1 MTGRDAA
8 TSRPRGFPFGPLP
21 PVSAAYPVGDHD
33 KLLKA
38 VLLEDEK
45 AAQALAREWLDANDI
60 DIVSFR
66 EHRLL
71 IALLARFGK
80 ALEDH
85 TYYPRIAGLQ
95 RMLWTRT
102 LMHLRDARPALSAIA
117 ESGVPILLIK
127 GAARLADG
135 GTGKSGR
142 ASHDLDIVV
151 HPDDAPRAFAILD
164 AHGWTSSS
172 GRSNAR
178 IAREIR
184 AFRALNMYKGRFGD
198 IDLHLYPFHP
208 HQGGPEDDRRLWSE
222 ALHGDLDG
230 IPVRLPTP
238 EQRIALAIAHGGLDA
253 HNHSDWLCDIA
264 AIFRAGPV
272 DADRLEEILTAR
284 GIEPAAAIALHYLA
298 DECGV
303 AIDRAMLDRITRRAA
318 ARPLRY
324 CASFLQMRPRDRE
337 SRLGAALR
345 GFVKYVRLRASKRA
359 LPAIPAG
366 TPMEIHAH
374 PHLKAAAANAQP
386 VLSKS
391 SDISKLNGRLTLRA
405 RIEIVPERSRPFD
418 FELLAGDA
426 FISHAS
432 WRSRLKLPTA
442 LSIECAFDKPDDADR
457 LTLEARPRRSE
468 RVIATEDEK
477 RRYGAVPYRVLDW
490 SIEEAE
496 TRPTGA

>member
-1 MTGRDAA
+1 MTERDAS
-8 TSRPRGFPFGPLP
+8 TSRSRGFAFGPLP
-21 PVSAAYPVGDHD
+21 PVSGAYPVGDHD

-45 AAQALAREWLDANDI
+45 AALALAWEWLDANDI
-60 DIVSFR
+60 DVVSFR

-80 ALEDH
+80 ALEGH
-85 TYYPRIAGLQ
+85 PYYPRIAGLQ

-102 LMHLRDARPALSAIA
+102 LMHLRDARPALAAIA

-142 ASHDLDIVV
+142 VSHDLDIVV
-151 HPDDAPRAFAILD
+151 HPEDAPRTFAILD
-164 AHGWTSSS
+164 EHGWTSSS

-178 IAREIR
+178 IAREIG

-208 HQGGPEDDRRLWSE
+208 HQGAPDDDRRLWGE
-222 ALHGDLDG
+222 ALTGDLDG
-230 IPVRLPTP
+230 IPVLLPTP

-272 DADRLEEILTAR
+272 ASDRLEEILAAR

-298 DECGV
+298 DECSV
-303 AIDRAMLDRITRRAA
+303 AIDRAMLDRVMRRAA
-318 ARPLRY
+318 ANPLHY
-324 CASFLQMRPRDRE
+324 YACFLQARPRDRE
-337 SRLGAALR
+337 GRFGAVLR
-345 GFVKYVRLRASKRA
+345 GIVKYARLRASKRA
-359 LPAIPAG
+359 LPAMPEGAA
-366 TPMEIHAH
+366 MEIRAH
-374 PHLKAAAANAQP
+374 SHLKATAARAQP

-405 RIEIVPERSRPFD
+405 RIEIVPEQSRPFD
-418 FELLAGDA
+418 FELLAGGA
-426 FISHAS
+426 FIGHAS

-442 LSIECAFDKPDDADR
+442 LSIECAFDKPDGADR

-468 RVIATEDEK
+468 RVISTEAEA

-490 SIEEAE
+490 SVEAG
-496 TRPTGA
+496 PIPG